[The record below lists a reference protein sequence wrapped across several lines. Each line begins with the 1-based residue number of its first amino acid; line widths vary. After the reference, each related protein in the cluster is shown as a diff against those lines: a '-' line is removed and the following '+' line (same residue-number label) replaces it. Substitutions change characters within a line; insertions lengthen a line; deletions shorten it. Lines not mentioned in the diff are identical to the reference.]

1 MSGYVAAAPVAGPR
15 GKLQGVALVGL
26 GVLTLINLLNYLD
39 RYVVAGILTELQS
52 AFAIDAKHA
61 GFVQSAFLI
70 SYVIA
75 SPFAG
80 YLGDRVPRKLL
91 VAIGV
96 MVWSLAT
103 VASGLV
109 NSYGHLLIARAFIG
123 IGEAGY
129 ATVAP
134 SLISDLFPRGWRGT
148 MMSVFY
154 AAIPIGSALGFMVGG
169 AVASHYGWRHAFF
182 VAGGPGVLLA
192 LIALVMRE
200 PARGATDEE
209 KTDDAPPLAEGLRQL
224 SRNGQF
230 HFINAGY
237 TLLTFAIGGLAVW
250 MPTFFIKV
258 HGVPMDRADFV
269 FGAITVVAGFAGTAA
284 GGIAGD
290 LALRKHEGG
299 YLWISA
305 VGLLLG
311 TPFTLAAALAPSVGV
326 AYAMAG
332 LAMFFL
338 FFNSGPI
345 NAALVNCVPATLRAL
360 AVAVDI
366 LCIHL
371 LGDALSPIAIGSVA
385 DAFDLRIAV
394 AANAVPIVLGGLV
407 LYAGSRRGAA
417 TAHAS
422 GSPASG

>member
-1 MSGYVAAAPVAGPR
+1 MSGYVATEPVSGPR
-15 GKLQGVALVGL
+15 GKLAGVALVGL

-39 RYVVAGILTELQS
+39 RYVVAGILTELQK
-52 AFAIDAKHA
+52 AFSIDAKHA

-80 YLGDRVPRKLL
+80 YLGDRVPRKVL
-91 VAIGV
+91 VAVGV
-96 MVWSLAT
+96 LVWSLAT

-109 NSYGHLLIARAFIG
+109 NTYGHLLIARAFIG
-123 IGEAGY
+123 VGEAGY

-169 AVASHYGWRHAFF
+169 AVATHYTWRYAFY
-182 VAGGPGVLLA
+182 VAGGPGVALA

-200 PARGATDEE
+200 PERGATDETATE
-209 KTDDAPPLAEGLRQL
+209 AAPPLFEGLAQL
-224 SRNGQF
+224 ARNTQF

-258 HGVPMDRADFV
+258 HGVRMDQADFV
-269 FGAITVVAGFAGTAA
+269 FGAITVVSGFAGTAA

-290 LALRKHEGG
+290 LALKRHEGG

-311 TPFTLAAALAPSVGV
+311 TPFTLAAALTGNVHL

-371 LGDALSPIAIGSVA
+371 LGDALSPIVIGSVA

-394 AANAVPIVLGGLV
+394 AFNAIPIVLGGLV
-407 LYAGSRRGAA
+407 LYVGSRRGAA
-417 TAHAS
+417 TPKPAS
-422 GSPASG
+422 SPASG